1 MEITLDYLKTMVAEY
16 EEYDEYEEGAFFT
29 EKHELSWLFDDD
41 KLQEIVDR
49 SKEEE
54 DYGEDD
60 LSDDILMLFDGK
72 FGETLKSVTVKD
84 NTGKVVYD
92 YRDIDLRPRFEDEEE
107 MIELPDRFDSIE
119 DYIKQCE
126 IYDPESDEQ
135 NTIENWNM
143 ENKDLKEIFA
153 SIKDWNARS
162 FDLIRFIEDIMR
174 WWKWD
179 GDSSFCVWD
188 PYGKEL
194 FDNA

>member
-16 EEYDEYEEGAFFT
+16 EEYDEYEEGTYFT

-41 KLQEIVDR
+41 KLQEIVDN
-49 SKEEE
+49 SKEE
-54 DYGEDD
+54 DYGEDE
-60 LSDDILMLFDGK
+60 LSDGILMLFDDK
-72 FGETLKSVTVKD
+72 FGETLKSVCVKD
-84 NTGKVVYD
+84 NTGKVISD

-107 MIELPDRFDSIE
+107 MIELADRFDSIE

-143 ENKDLKEIFA
+143 ENKDLKEIFT

-162 FDLIRFIEDIMR
+162 FDVIRFIEDIMR
-174 WWKWD
+174 WWGWD